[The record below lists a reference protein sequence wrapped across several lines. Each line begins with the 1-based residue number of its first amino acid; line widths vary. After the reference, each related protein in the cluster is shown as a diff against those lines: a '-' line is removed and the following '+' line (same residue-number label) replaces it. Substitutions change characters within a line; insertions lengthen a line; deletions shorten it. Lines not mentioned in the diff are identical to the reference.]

1 MRRNKEGRGKK
12 GEKNC
17 MKEYTD
23 DLFAYIVTVMT
34 L

>member
-1 MRRNKEGRGKK
+1 MRRKKEER
-12 GEKNC
+12 EKNKKKI

-34 L
+34 P